1 MKTNI
6 MTVAFVATIAL
17 IAGINVF
24 NAQKT
29 VTLSDIAME
38 NVEALA
44 QGETSQT
51 CTRAVAWANCYN
63 KESNMWVG
71 LIIKQVEPYVVD
83 GIMQECKHDKVSK
96 CPDGTYER

>member
-1 MKTNI
+1 MMKTNI

-44 QGETSQT
+44 DCEMVGYYTGLRVYIAENG
-51 CTRAVAWANCYN
+51 CFCLNCP
-63 KESNMWVG
+63 
-71 LIIKQVEPYVVD
+71 EPFD
-83 GIMQECKHDKVSK
+83 MSCN
-96 CPDGTYER
+96 CR